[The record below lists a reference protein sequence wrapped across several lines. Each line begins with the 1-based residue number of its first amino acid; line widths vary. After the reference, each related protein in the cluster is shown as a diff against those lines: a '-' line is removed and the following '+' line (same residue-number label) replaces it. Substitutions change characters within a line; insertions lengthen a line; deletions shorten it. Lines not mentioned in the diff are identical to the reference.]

1 MTGCLASRSS
11 ASEERM
17 ARTFRF
23 DAELGQHVSQF
34 GSDFVM
40 SRLFHSGDLHV
51 GCMRLAPGGVIGL
64 HPAASAQ
71 ILAVVEGDGWI
82 RGADESKTPIGVGG
96 AVFWSEGEVH
106 EAGTD
111 TGLVAIVVESPTLID
126 GPSLGPI
133 PAERRRSRPA

>member
-34 GSDFVM
+34 GSDFVI

-51 GCMRLAPGGVIGL
+51 GCMRMAPG
-64 HPAASAQ
+64 ASS
-71 ILAVVEGDGWI
+71 VC
-82 RGADESKTPIGVGG
+82 TPRP
-96 AVFWSEGEVH
+96 
-106 EAGTD
+106 
-111 TGLVAIVVESPTLID
+111 LLR
-126 GPSLGPI
+126 SL
-133 PAERRRSRPA
+133 RS